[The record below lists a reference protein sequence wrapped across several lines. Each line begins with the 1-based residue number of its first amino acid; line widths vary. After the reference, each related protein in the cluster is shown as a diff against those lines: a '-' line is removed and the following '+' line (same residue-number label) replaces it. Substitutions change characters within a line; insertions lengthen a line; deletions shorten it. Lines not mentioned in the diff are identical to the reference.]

1 MIQEAV
7 TGEAEFQLMLEPGRS
22 LVASACILLTSVL
35 GTKEGQEGRDRNY
48 AVVDA
53 AMTELLRPALYT
65 AEHLVIP
72 VKEREKGEE
81 KMEYDIVGPVCEST
95 DKLASNI
102 KLCELSKGFVTCCY
116 IYLIYG
122 QKPRNLISGELLAIM
137 DAGAYVSSMASNY
150 NMRPRVWEVMVSGDQ
165 AEIIA
170 KRESFENL
178 LERFNV

>member
-1 MIQEAV
+1 MA
-7 TGEAEFQLMLEPGRS
+7 GEAEFQLMLEPGRS

-35 GTKEGQEGRDRNY
+35 GTKEGQEGRGRNY

-72 VKEREKGEE
+72 VKEREEGEE
-81 KMEYDIVGPVCEST
+81 MIEYDVVGPVCESA

-102 KLCELSKGFVTCCY
+102 KLSKLNKGFVACC
-116 IYLIYG
+116 YLIYG
-122 QKPRNLISGELLAIM
+122 QMPWHLISGELLAIM

-150 NMRPRVWEVMVSGDQ
+150 NMRPRVWEVMVNGNQ

-170 KRESFENL
+170 KRESFENM
-178 LERFNV
+178 LERFKV

>member
-1 MIQEAV
+1 M

-35 GTKEGQEGRDRNY
+35 GTKESKEGGCGGRNY

-72 VKEREKGEE
+72 VKEREEGEE
-81 KMEYDIVGPVCEST
+81 LIEYDVVGPVCESA

-102 KLCELSKGFVTCCY
+102 KLSKLNKGFVACCY
-116 IYLIYG
+116 LLSWLLFNFRRAPGHHGHRGLRELHG
-122 QKPRNLISGELLAIM
+122 QQLQHEAPGL
-137 DAGAYVSSMASNY
+137 GAHGQWGPG
-150 NMRPRVWEVMVSGDQ
+150 RDH
-165 AEIIA
+165 
-170 KRESFENL
+170 REKG
-178 LERFNV
+178 VI